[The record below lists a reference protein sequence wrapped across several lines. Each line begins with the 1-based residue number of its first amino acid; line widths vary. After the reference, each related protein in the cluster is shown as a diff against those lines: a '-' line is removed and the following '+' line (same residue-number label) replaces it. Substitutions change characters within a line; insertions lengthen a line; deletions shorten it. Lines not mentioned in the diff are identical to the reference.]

1 MHRHNKENMRVLV
14 TGIAG
19 RIGALVA
26 RELLEAGHEIVGF
39 DKNPPHEE
47 FRERVEMF
55 YDDIT
60 DRLALLRAARG
71 CEAVVHLAALPSPGP
86 HADET
91 ITRVNVVG
99 TQYVLAAAEAHNIKR
114 VVLASSGCVFG
125 LVFAK
130 HKFDP
135 QYLPMDDDH
144 PRLPQDLYGLSKLCN
159 EETAAAYTRRCGMTT
174 ICLRITAVMRTTGE
188 LHPWFRRMFEYS
200 NVRRSP
206 DLWNYI
212 EERDLARAFRLSIE
226 ATVEGHHDIII
237 AARDSWT
244 PYDIRDL
251 IHEHFPSLSQYCDLF
266 EADSALYDTR
276 RAEEVLGFVA
286 QNSWRD
292 SPEMKQMADEVL
304 ANQQRSA

>member
-1 MHRHNKENMRVLV
+1 MRVLV
-14 TGIAG
+14 TGVSG
-19 RIGALVA
+19 RIGGVIT
-26 RELLEAGHEIVGF
+26 RELLEAGHEIVVF
-39 DKNPPHEE
+39 DKNPPPDDI
-47 FRERVEMF
+47 RERCEII

-60 DRLALLRAARG
+60 DRLAVLRAARG
-71 CEAVVHLAALPSPGP
+71 CKSIVHLAALPGPGT

-91 ITRVNVVG
+91 IMRVNVVG

-114 VVLASSGCVFG
+114 VVIASSGCAFG

-200 NVRRSP
+200 NSRRSD

-226 ATVEGHHDIII
+226 APVEGNHNLII

-251 IHEHFPSLSQYCDLF
+251 IREHYPSLSQYCDRF
-266 EADSALYDTR
+266 QADSALYDTR
-276 RAEEVLGFVA
+276 RAEEVIGFVA
-286 QNSWRD
+286 QHSWRD
-292 SPEMKQMADEVL
+292 SPEMKQMADEIL
-304 ANQQRSA
+304 ADRQS